1 MINGGSIRS
10 GLPKG
15 DITKEDILLTLPH
28 QDSINVIK
36 ISGKTLIKLFEKIA
50 SLKQGN
56 GEFMQVSSSLNY
68 TVAYDKSQKGKLI
81 SLSIN
86 SSPIDPDRLYY
97 LATNSYI
104 ATNQIF
110 INILGQ
116 LERYDT
122 AMPLSQS
129 IMDYALT
136 LKTKVAPKLDGRIKI
151 IKQ

>member
-1 MINGGSIRS
+1 
-10 GLPKG
+10 
-15 DITKEDILLTLPH
+15 
-28 QDSINVIK
+28 
-36 ISGKTLIKLFEKIA
+36 
-50 SLKQGN
+50 
-56 GEFMQVSSSLNY
+56 MQVSSSLNY
-68 TVAYDKSQKGKLI
+68 TVAYDKSQKGKLV

-86 SSPIDPDRLYY
+86 SSPIDPNRLYY

-110 INILGQ
+110 IDILGQ

-136 LKTKVAPKLDGRIKI
+136 LKTKVTPKLDGRIKI

>member
-1 MINGGSIRS
+1 MINGGSICS
-10 GLPKG
+10 GLPKE
-15 DITKEDILLTLPH
+15 DVTKEDILLTLPH

-36 ISGKTLIKLFEKIA
+36 ISGKTLIKLFEKVA

-68 TVAYDKSQKGKLI
+68 TVSYDKSQKGKLI

-97 LATNSYI
+97 LATN
-104 ATNQIF
+104 QIF
-110 INILGQ
+110 IDILGQ

-122 AMPLSQS
+122 AIPLSQS

-136 LKTKVAPKLDGRIKI
+136 LKTKATPKLDGRIKI